1 MSWGAA
7 ELERSPP
14 LRSALCIPDQL
25 LVDNVTYDHCMTS
38 YKQRQPAGRHIPRP
52 KSVEPCPH
60 CSAVFGLNYH
70 DCPSCHQAI
79 EGIWEADWKAF
90 LAREQIVAS
99 SDDEILLAPL
109 VIAELDEHPW
119 TIVDMAMYRIRCE
132 ACQHELGGGPRTCV
146 LHASSRL
153 AICGGTIS
161 MLVTRAS

>member
-1 MSWGAA
+1 
-7 ELERSPP
+7 
-14 LRSALCIPDQL
+14 
-25 LVDNVTYDHCMTS
+25 
-38 YKQRQPAGRHIPRP
+38 
-52 KSVEPCPH
+52 
-60 CSAVFGLNYH
+60 VFGLNYH